1 MQDNSSKQ
9 ILLSVLGVAILIVAV
24 VGVSFA
30 VFTYQLAGQKENTIT
45 TGTITMNY
53 TEGQK
58 GISIT
63 NAMPVSDDV
72 GKTIT
77 NTAGAD
83 DTGSDL
89 AGGAGH
95 LEAGASGVFDF
106 NVNATI
112 NGSVTIKY
120 DIMAVKKGEST
131 LEDQYAKL
139 YLQKSDAATMAS
151 PSDAQ
156 VPITYDKLS
165 EASSAATDAGKGLQN
180 AKLLHTDTFT
190 ASATHY
196 YRLRM
201 WVDNSYKVDKTART
215 FTVTVNVY
223 GQAV

>member
-9 ILLSVLGVAILIVAV
+9 ILLSVLGVAILVVAV

-30 VFTYQLAGQKENTIT
+30 AFTYAGVGKKENTIT

-77 NTAGAD
+77 AED
-83 DTGSDL
+83 PKSGSITE
-89 AGGAGH
+89 GGA
-95 LEAGASGVFDF
+95 GVFDF

>member
-9 ILLSVLGVAILIVAV
+9 ILLSVLGVAILVVAV

-30 VFTYQLAGQKENTIT
+30 AFTYAGVGKKENTIT

-77 NTAGAD
+77 AED
-83 DTGSDL
+83 PKSGSITE
-89 AGGAGH
+89 GGA
-95 LEAGASGVFDF
+95 GVFDF

-112 NGSVTIKY
+112 NGSVTINY
-120 DIMAVKKGEST
+120 DIMAVKKVEST

-139 YLQKSDAATMAS
+139 YLEKADASTYADSAQITAPKAFNALPAESTAT
-151 PSDAQ
+151 
-156 VPITYDKLS
+156 
-165 EASSAATDAGKGLQN
+165 TDAGKALTG
-180 AKLLHTDTFT
+180 AKVLHSDKFT
-190 ASATHY
+190 ATATHY
-196 YRLRM
+196 YRLKM
-201 WVDNSYKVDKTART
+201 WVDQSYEVGNTAKT